1 MPVQVNIKL
10 NDLQQKERLQ
20 LLANKNT
27 NGNISALIKL
37 LADGKEI
44 LTAK

>member
-1 MPVQVNIKL
+1 MSVQVNINL
-10 NDLQQKERLQ
+10 NDLAQKERLQ
-20 LLANKNT
+20 QLANRNT

-44 LTAK
+44 KQ